1 MLLKCLGWKKKD
13 IKAWPRG
20 AVFLRWKSYLGE
32 DALVASLKEPSEV
45 FQDNIPHLT
54 DLICGSARHPCHY
67 LPSSNSS
74 FSPAPLFWQS
84 QCASSL
90 SEILTWSE
98 DLQTNLDC
106 ISSWQDFWFL
116 AAQNC
121 ISGNRANLFLKLML
135 YFLKTRFPFLAER
148 VIKSGSF
155 KVSVVSNLFFY
166 LFSLYDKL
174 LIWGLSPIWTH
185 CNESS
190 RTLAVCK
197 NFGAFYG
204 RYDIFQFTI
213 LRYLQNAKTITTSSS
228 PSRNMWNGLQ
238 LCSGRKL
245 LY

>member
-1 MLLKCLGWKKKD
+1 MFVPPSWGGWGSHRRRGRGGWSRGRWSCKAARRKMSMLDWEQSSQHQKMLLKCLGWKKKD

-54 DLICGSARHPCHY
+54 DLICGSARHPRHY

-155 KVSVVSNLFFY
+155 KVSVVSNFFLFIQFIWQAAY
-166 LFSLYDKL
+166 LRSF
-174 LIWGLSPIWTH
+174 TH
-185 CNESS
+185 LD
-190 RTLAVCK
+190 TL
-197 NFGAFYG
+197 
-204 RYDIFQFTI
+204 
-213 LRYLQNAKTITTSSS
+213 
-228 PSRNMWNGLQ
+228 
-238 LCSGRKL
+238 
-245 LY
+245 